1 VIEEIL
7 AGTEA
12 SLFALS
18 DGDTVIPFGTAQ
30 DYKRAFNGDKGPNTG
45 GMGAISPAP
54 ALSSAITDRAMDE
67 IVRPTIAAMRARG
80 TPFRGVLY
88 AGLMITGEGP
98 KLIEFNVRFGD
109 PECQV
114 LMPRLESDLAEILAA
129 AANGR
134 LAGIETRWSRRH
146 AVTVTMAN
154 RGYPGAYEKGGQ
166 IRGVDAAVRAA
177 DIVVFHAGTSMDGAR
192 LLATGGRV
200 LNVTA
205 LGDSPDEARQRAYE
219 AVARI
224 DWPGVHYRT
233 DIAAGGSA

>member
-1 VIEEIL
+1 
-7 AGTEA
+7 
-12 SLFALS
+12 
-18 DGDTVIPFGTAQ
+18 
-30 DYKRAFNGDKGPNTG
+30 
-45 GMGAISPAP
+45 
-54 ALSSAITDRAMDE
+54 
-67 IVRPTIAAMRARG
+67 
-80 TPFRGVLY
+80 
-88 AGLMITGEGP
+88 
-98 KLIEFNVRFGD
+98 
-109 PECQV
+109 
-114 LMPRLESDLAEILAA
+114 
-129 AANGR
+129 
-134 LAGIETRWSRRH
+134 
-146 AVTVTMAN
+146 MAN